1 MSQKVV
7 EKVEKLASKIAE
19 DLGYE
24 IWDVRYLK
32 EGKDWILRIYI
43 DSQNGITIEDC
54 EKMSRA
60 IDSPLD
66 KLDPIK
72 NPYCLEVSS
81 PGLERELVKDEHF
94 QKFLGQKVKIRLIRP
109 LENKEKD
116 FNGTLVSFKDNNV
129 EIITENKENLTFNVK
144 DVAFVKLDDFDID

>member
-7 EKVEKLASKIAE
+7 EKVEKLANKIAE

-116 FNGTLVSFKDNNV
+116 FNGTLISFKDNNV
-129 EIITENKENLTFNVK
+129 EIITEDKENITFNMK

>member
-7 EKVEKLASKIAE
+7 EKVEALASKIAK

-43 DSQNGITIEDC
+43 DSEKGITIEDC

-72 NPYCLEVSS
+72 NSYCLEVSS
-81 PGLERELVKDEHF
+81 PGLERELIKEKHF
-94 QKFLGQKVKIRLIRP
+94 QKSLGQKVKIRLIRP

-116 FNGTLVSFKDNNV
+116 FSGKLLSFKDNNV
-129 EIITENKENLTFNVK
+129 EILSDKEENLIFNMK
-144 DVAFVKLDDFDID
+144 DIAFVKLDDFDVE